1 MTRTP
6 RPHAPSALAEAARSA
21 ARYPQVPLRRAER
34 RRLRRRRRRLRGS
47 GEADSSPPPA
57 APGGLRGRTA
67 GTRLRPPQR
76 RRAGRGGLGARAG
89 AAVEPR
95 GRGHE
100 PPRSPAAPPPPAAAH
115 QGLEAAAGRARGA
128 GDMSRRKQS
137 NPRQIKRESNFARR
151 PRPPPPPLP
160 VPRPAPLCPRRP
172 RPSPRA
178 APPALC
184 AKRAVI

>member
-21 ARYPQVPLRRAER
+21 ARYPQVPLRRAE
-34 RRLRRRRRRLRGS
+34 RRRRRRLRGS

>member
-6 RPHAPSALAEAARSA
+6 RPHAPSARAEAARFA
-21 ARYPQVPLRRAER
+21 ARCPQVPLRRAER
-34 RRLRRRRRRLRGS
+34 RRRRLRG
-47 GEADSSPPPA
+47 GGGAGSSPPPA
-57 APGGLRGRTA
+57 GPGGPRGRTA
-67 GTRLRPPQR
+67 GPRLRPPQR

-89 AAVEPR
+89 AAAEPR

-100 PPRSPAAPPPPAAAH
+100 PPRGPAAPPPPAAAR
-115 QGLEAAAGRARGA
+115 QGLEAAATRARGA

-151 PRPPPPPLP
+151 PRPPP
-160 VPRPAPLCPRRP
+160 VRPRSVPLCPRRP

-178 APPALC
+178 APPTLC